1 MGLLGMTKENVVAPG
16 GRLVKTRRKWVKRQ
30 PGVCRAIS
38 CILEIASS
46 RYALLAMTNKSK
58 AQ

>member
-1 MGLLGMTKENVVAPG
+1 MTKENVVAPG